1 MDDLAFAKLCFALP
15 RWFMI
20 IESSTQPDIEMNE
33 IRVGLQGVITNSKG
47 LRPRELGPTASF
59 N

>member
-1 MDDLAFAKLCFALP
+1 
-15 RWFMI
+15 MI